1 MIDRI
6 LRELFSMRMMALGLL
21 IFLIAIAMAT
31 FIESDYGTPASKIAV
46 YNALWFEI
54 LLIYLSMSLIANI
67 FRYKMYQREKA
78 ALFAFHLSFLVIII
92 GAALTRYVGF
102 EGQMRIKEGQ
112 TTNIIFSSSPYLSIK
127 ANDGK
132 NQFTYL
138 EQRWLSEGVENPFSV
153 DFQLPNQPEF
163 TLEYVSYKENMIDS
177 IVQADSL
184 EGEALE
190 FVIRGKS
197 QYLFKND
204 QRPIGDLNFAFE
216 KEGAIPGVQI
226 WEKNGQLFIQS
237 IEPFQRVDMMKLSRE
252 DRMKNQL
259 DESQVVKIPADTAVR
274 FFSSQLYMFP
284 GESIMFREYK
294 QNIAKI
300 QMRAEEKNQGED
312 LLTLRLKSEG
322 NEQLVT
328 FSGGPQVIMGDNMT
342 QFAGLNFQLGYGAK
356 PIEVPFSIKCR
367 EFQLDRYPGSD
378 MASSY
383 ASEVTLTDTV
393 DNYKRD
399 QRIFMNN
406 VMDYK
411 GYRFFQSSYFPDESG
426 TILSVNYDW
435 WGTNVSYLG
444 YLLMTIGMILSLVNS
459 KGRMSDL
466 NKLIKKSRDN
476 RNKMIK
482 VLILM
487 LMVVGFTSNGFAHQA
502 DTSHNH
508 EHNQEDSHDHD
519 HSHDHN
525 HDHEHDHN
533 QSSSAASFETPKVE
547 LKYITVE
554 QSEKIADLL
563 VQDYEG
569 RVIPFH
575 TLADRVM
582 RKVHRSDEY
591 EGKNAVQ
598 VMMAFHLYGPEVW
611 LDKKLVYVSSKI
623 RGELGVGKYVS
634 LQEMEDETGN
644 FKWYD
649 DYQKAHEK
657 KDANKNEYDKK
668 LLKLGERYRIL
679 KEVFAYRRLRIVPV
693 PGDQGGNWVWPYAQ
707 ELRDKDQTGND
718 LASQFLRTT
727 YAVTQGNASFA
738 KVEQFLVPL
747 KTLQWESVD
756 EYRKINPSA
765 DLPTKPQVN
774 AEILYNQLK
783 LFGKVQYGYLL
794 IGLVL
799 LIIFF
804 FRVVMT
810 PTLEKESFF
819 NKISK
824 IFFWITLV
832 VFVAHGF
839 GLGVR
844 WYVTGYVPWSK
855 GYEALVFISW
865 ATVLIGLFFTKK
877 NPAVLG
883 ATALSASLFLLVT
896 ELNLLDPEISSIQP
910 VLKSYWLMIHVA
922 IITASY
928 GALGIGALL
937 GLVNLLL
944 YLFKNKSNKKR
955 LQMNI
960 VEITSVSEMVTT
972 IGLFML
978 TIGTFLGGIWANE
991 SWGRYW
997 GWDPK
1002 ETWALVSV
1010 LTYAIILHL
1019 RFIPGLN
1026 GKFAFNVFN
1035 LWGFSSIIFTFF
1047 GVNFILVGLHSYAQ
1061 GEGVATMPTWAW
1073 TTIIIFALLTLASM
1087 VKHIMDS
1094 KSKKA

>member
-1 MIDRI
+1 MIDRL

-21 IFLIAIAMAT
+21 IFLVSIAMAT

-54 LLIYLSMSLIANI
+54 LLLYLSLSLIVNI
-67 FRYKMYQREKA
+67 FKYKMYTREKA
-78 ALFAFHLSFLVIII
+78 ALFAFHLSFLLIII

-102 EGQMRIKEGQ
+102 EGQMRIKENQ
-112 TTNIIFSSSPYLSIK
+112 TSNVIFSSSPYLSIK

-138 EQRWLSEGVENPFSV
+138 EQRWMSEGVENPFDV
-153 DFQLPNQPEF
+153 DFQLPEQPEVSV
-163 TLEYVSYKENMIDS
+163 EYVSYKENIIDS

-184 EGEALE
+184 DGQALE

-197 QYLFKND
+197 TYLFEGE
-204 QRPIGDLNFAFE
+204 QMAIGEMNFSFE
-216 KEGAIPGVQI
+216 KDGAIPGVKI
-226 WEKNGQLFIQS
+226 WEDKGQVYIQS
-237 IEPFQRVDMMKLSRE
+237 IKPFQRVDMMKLSVE
-252 DRMKNQL
+252 DRMKNRL
-259 DESQVVKIPADTAVR
+259 DSSQVDQIPADTAVR
-274 FFSSQLYMFP
+274 FLSSQLYMFP
-284 GESIMFREYK
+284 GESIMFKEYK
-294 QNIAKI
+294 RNIAKVS
-300 QMRAEEKNQGED
+300 MRAETKDAGEN
-312 LLTLRLKSEG
+312 LLTVRLSSQGKEK
-322 NEQLVT
+322 LVT
-328 FSGGPQVIMGDNMT
+328 FAGGPQLIMGDNMT

-356 PIEVPFSIKCR
+356 PIEVPFSITCR
-367 EFQLDRYPGSD
+367 DFQLDRYPGSD

-383 ASEVTLTDTV
+383 ASEVTLNDTI
-393 DNYKRD
+393 DDYSRD

-444 YLLMTIGMILSLVNS
+444 YLLMSIGMILSLLSPV
-459 KGRMSDL
+459 GRMKNL
-466 NKLIKKSRDN
+466 NELIRKSRKN

-482 VLILM
+482 TLALFVMLGVSSGTVL
-487 LMVVGFTSNGFAHQA
+487 AHGD
-502 DTSHNH
+502 DTSHVH
-508 EHNQEDSHDHD
+508 EDQEQVD
-519 HSHDHN
+519 DHN
-525 HDHEHDHN
+525 HDHDHDHDHDHET
-533 QSSSAASFETPKVE
+533 SAKAKEFEAPKVE
-547 LKYITVE
+547 LKYLSKENAKEI
-554 QSEKIADLL
+554 SNLL

-569 RVIPFH
+569 RVVPFH
-575 TLADRVM
+575 TVADRIL
-582 RKVHRSDEY
+582 RKVHRSDSY
-591 EGKNAVQ
+591 EGKNPVQ
-598 VMMAFHLYGPEVW
+598 VLMAFHLYGPDVW
-611 LDKKLVYVSSKI
+611 LDKKIIYVSSKI
-623 RGELGVGKYVS
+623 RGQLGTGKYIS
-634 LQEMEDETGN
+634 LNEIEDKTGN
-644 FKWYD
+644 FKWLD

-657 KDANKNEYDKK
+657 KDSKKSEFDKK

-679 KEVFAYRRLRIVPV
+679 KEVFQYRRLRIVPI
-693 PGDQGGNWVWPYAQ
+693 PDDAGGKWVWPFAQ
-707 ELRDKDQTGND
+707 ELREKDQTGNQ
-718 LASQFLRTT
+718 LAAQFLRKSF
-727 YAVTQGNASFA
+727 AVSQGKASFSE
-738 KVEQFLVPL
+738 VEQFLVPL
-747 KTLQWESVD
+747 KTLQWESV
-756 EYRKINPSA
+756 EAYKKVNLSA
-765 DLPTKPQVN
+765 DLPTKAQVD
-774 AEILYNQLK
+774 AEIMYNELK
-783 LFGKVQYGYLL
+783 LFSKVQYGYLL
-794 IGLVL
+794 VGLVL
-799 LIIFF
+799 LILFF
-804 FRVVMT
+804 IRVTMT
-810 PTLEKESFF
+810 PTLKTESFF

-824 IFFWITLV
+824 IFFWLTIV
-832 VFVAHGF
+832 VFLAHAF
-839 GLGVR
+839 GLGAR
-844 WYVTGYVPWSK
+844 WYITGYVPWSK

-883 ATALSASLFLLVT
+883 ATALIASLFLLVT

-937 GLVNLLL
+937 GLINILL
-944 YLFKNKSNKKR
+944 YLFKTKNNKKR

-960 VEITSVSEMVTT
+960 VEITSVNEMVIT

-978 TIGTFLGGIWANE
+978 TIGTFLGGVWANE

-1010 LTYAIILHL
+1010 LTYAILLHL

-1026 GKFAFNVFN
+1026 GKFAFNLYS

-1061 GEGVATMPTWAW
+1061 GEGVASMPTWAW
-1073 TTIIIFALLTLASM
+1073 ITVIIFGLLSLAAL
-1087 VKHIMDS
+1087 VKHISDS
-1094 KSKKA
+1094 KSK